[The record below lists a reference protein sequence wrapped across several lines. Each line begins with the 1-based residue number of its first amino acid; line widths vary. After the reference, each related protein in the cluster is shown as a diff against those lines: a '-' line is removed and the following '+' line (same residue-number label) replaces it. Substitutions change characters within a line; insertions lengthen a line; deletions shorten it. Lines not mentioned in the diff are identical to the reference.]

1 MLNLMDFAAD
11 TWYRSEPTPPARR
24 KRGRP
29 RDPQADVRI
38 LGAACTLILE
48 RGFDT
53 MTVDDVASMAG
64 VGKATVYRRWARKED
79 LAVAAMESLYRNEMP
94 APDTGS
100 LHGDLTELLTAT
112 FNFANSES
120 GTDYLRMTVKEV
132 MRDSRI
138 AAIYRRANNRY
149 EQLIRSLFERGR
161 QRGELDRDIDVT
173 SAAEFISSLLI
184 TRTVAGRSVPSTS
197 EVDGLVEFV
206 LNGLS
211 AGSLTRV

>member
-64 VGKATVYRRWARKED
+64 VGKATV
-79 LAVAAMESLYRNEMP
+79 
-94 APDTGS
+94 
-100 LHGDLTELLTAT
+100 
-112 FNFANSES
+112 
-120 GTDYLRMTVKEV
+120 
-132 MRDSRI
+132 I
-138 AAIYRRANNRY
+138 
-149 EQLIRSLFERGR
+149 
-161 QRGELDRDIDVT
+161 
-173 SAAEFISSLLI
+173 
-184 TRTVAGRSVPSTS
+184 VAGPARRIS
-197 EVDGLVEFV
+197 
-206 LNGLS
+206 
-211 AGSLTRV
+211 R

>member
-79 LAVAAMESLYRNEMP
+79 LAVAAMETLYRNEMP

-161 QRGELDRDIDVT
+161 QRGELDRDVDVT

-206 LNGLS
+206 LNGLQAS
-211 AGSLTRV
+211 SLARV

>member
-1 MLNLMDFAAD
+1 M
-11 TWYRSEPTPPARR
+11 
-24 KRGRP
+24 
-29 RDPQADVRI
+29 RI

-94 APDTGS
+94 TPDTGS
-100 LHGDLTELLTAT
+100 LQGDLTELLTAT
-112 FNFANSES
+112 FDFANSES

-138 AAIYRRANNRY
+138 AAIYRRANHRY

-161 QRGELDRDIDVT
+161 QRGELDRDVDVT

-206 LNGLS
+206 LNGLQAS
-211 AGSLTRV
+211 SLARV

>member
-1 MLNLMDFAAD
+1 MDFAAD

-138 AAIYRRANNRY
+138 AALYRRANNRY

-197 EVDGLVEFV
+197 EVDGLVDFV
-206 LNGLS
+206 LNGLR

>member
-1 MLNLMDFAAD
+1 
-11 TWYRSEPTPPARR
+11 
-24 KRGRP
+24 
-29 RDPQADVRI
+29 
-38 LGAACTLILE
+38 
-48 RGFDT
+48 
-53 MTVDDVASMAG
+53 
-64 VGKATVYRRWARKED
+64 
-79 LAVAAMESLYRNEMP
+79 MESLYRNEMP

-197 EVDGLVEFV
+197 EVDGLVDFV
-206 LNGLS
+206 LNGLR

>member
-1 MLNLMDFAAD
+1 MDFAAD

-197 EVDGLVEFV
+197 EVDGLVDFV
-206 LNGLS
+206 LNGLR

>member
-211 AGSLTRV
+211 AGSLTHV